1 MDNTITCR
9 DIRFPAD
16 DRIITAKVAK
26 RLRRDM
32 YETPEVTA
40 LAKFV
45 KPGDRVLELGAGI
58 GFISSF
64 IARTHDVEHITCVEA
79 NPQLCAYIGRVH
91 AMNGVTN
98 ASIRN
103 VVALSDA
110 APWPEQGQMPF
121 HLTEPFWSSSLT
133 PPRDGV
139 STRIGVD
146 ALRLSDL
153 VTELRPT
160 VIICDIE
167 GGECGLFEACTLTG
181 VRNIALELH
190 TRVYGGAGVRKVF
203 DDLHRHD
210 FFYHQKV
217 SSGDI
222 VLFERLKDTA

>member
-1 MDNTITCR
+1 MDDTITCR
-9 DIRFPAD
+9 GIRFPAD
-16 DRIITAKVAK
+16 DRIITAKVAR

-40 LAKFV
+40 LSKV
-45 KPGDRVLELGAGI
+45 LHPGDRVLELGAGI

-64 IARTHDVEHITCVEA
+64 AARGFDVAQITCVEA
-79 NPQLCAYIGRVH
+79 NPRLCAYIGRVH
-91 AMNGVTN
+91 ACNGVTN
-98 ASIRN
+98 AGIRN

-110 APWPEQGQMPF
+110 APWPEGGDMPF
-121 HLTEPFWSSSLT
+121 YLTEPFWSSSLT
-133 PPRDGV
+133 PPPGGAA
-139 STRIGVD
+139 TRIAV
-146 ALRLSDL
+146 AAVRLSDL
-153 VTELRPT
+153 VAELRPT

-167 GGECGLFEACTLTG
+167 GGECCLFEACDLGG

-217 SSGDI
+217 SSGDV
-222 VLFERLKDTA
+222 VLFERLKPHP